1 MQDTHRAHTCS
12 PHVWSDNSTLL
23 TASALDSSR
32 ARGVDA
38 VICHQS
44 TPTHHIKRLHS
55 DILSLSLSL
64 SPHPQSRHPPSPPAI
79 PHARTPA
86 PCTPAGSCCPFPAR
100 PHRAPHPHRAAAAT
114 SKTRLWRA
122 RRGTISPKST
132 SSRPHCRRK
141 TLPAL
146 RAGAIA
152 KPVRAELTK
161 RAQRQKFAPL
171 CQSAPQQRVS
181 AGGAERRLGRDRHG
195 PGSSI
200 LRAAGCAADLRR
212 LGARRGRVRGG
223 DAPG

>member
-1 MQDTHRAHTCS
+1 MPLSATKAH
-12 PHVWSDNSTLL
+12 P
-23 TASALDSSR
+23 
-32 ARGVDA
+32 
-38 VICHQS
+38 
-44 TPTHHIKRLHS
+44 PTTSNACIQ
-55 DILSLSLSL
+55 IYSLSRSLALSL
-64 SPHPQSRHPPSPPAI
+64 SPRPQSRHPPSPPAI

-181 AGGAERRLGRDRHG
+181 AAGAERRLGRDRHG

-212 LGARRGRVRGG
+212 LGARRGRARGG